1 MATATAWKSK
11 PAEMDAPA
19 SNRGHI
25 DFPANQSSNPSIVS
39 RIEWNDKRI
48 EIHSLPLFGW
58 DAAASADDRRR
69 LRVLLERLF
78 RSSAVARAEI
88 DRNFHRLVIHLA
100 DGFSATPFVLSQVSQ
115 AFAGE
120 LDSLHTGNEPIILW
134 DEAPSGSFTLGR
146 AGRLL
151 TTWHVLEDAPEWL
164 VLKQPSL
171 RHEHRLAEQLQ
182 PMLEEMPGVGR
193 FTIDEDRGLLS
204 LKAVPG
210 QILDRQLIVQTLEQ
224 LTTNS
229 ASLALQT
236 LYPKAKMVLPLAT
249 LGLAATAQW
258 ANPVFW
264 PAAAALIIFLNW
276 KTMVRSVRDLGKGGL
291 GLPLLT
297 TLIVVGTLAGGAL
310 TASALFTVL
319 SRYWQNQYARM
330 LSHARREWLGQL
342 ALPGGTYQLVK
353 PNNQLENR
361 PSCMIKAGDLIELT
375 APEAIPADGHLVEG
389 EADVEYPFGEV
400 HLGSN
405 GTAVPNRIYSGGRLK
420 TGHIRLK
427 VDRVGS
433 DTRLAR
439 IREELFLACGT
450 NRGESAL
457 NTIGQKFG
465 EKTVLPTLALAGL
478 GLAAGGV
485 GTAVAVMRPDY
496 ATGVGMGQSLEM
508 LRLSGDAFHD
518 GFLIRDAQTLL
529 KADQVQLWLIEKPT
543 DDSPEFLPASPGQM
557 VAEMVGPSRIDLVH
571 QGQRLTLQG
580 IPPIHNDVDRVR
592 LFHLLRQRG
601 ISHIGWVGD
610 AERFPNAAR
619 AANLA
624 LSTNSSLDATTNPAA
639 AIWLADVIRPDWNKL
654 LCLIHSQ
661 HAEQS
666 LIRGMILAP
675 NALAVLGA
683 LTMGFT
689 SMASVIISSVGTWMV
704 HERTRKKSSSQRSI
718 TREQTAR
725 AS

>member
-1 MATATAWKSK
+1 MATATVWKSK
-11 PAEMDAPA
+11 PAEMDAPV

-25 DFPANQSSNPSIVS
+25 DFPAEAAGQSLVVS
-39 RIEWNDKRI
+39 RIEWNDQRI
-48 EIHSLPLFGW
+48 EIHSQTLFGW
-58 DAAASADDRRR
+58 DAATSADDRRR
-69 LRVLLERLF
+69 LRLLLERLF
-78 RSSAVARAEI
+78 RSNAVSRAEI

-100 DGFSATPFVLSQVSQ
+100 EGFHATPFVLSQVSQ

-120 LDSLHTGNEPIILW
+120 LDTLHTGSEAIILW
-134 DEAPSGSFTLGR
+134 DEAPTGSFTLGR
-146 AGRLL
+146 EGRLL
-151 TTWHVLEDAPEWL
+151 TTWHVLEDAPDRII
-164 VLKQPSL
+164 LKQPSL

-193 FTIDEDRGLLS
+193 FTIDEERGLLS

-210 QILDRQLIVQTLEQ
+210 QILDRQLIVQALEQ

-236 LYPKAKMVLPLAT
+236 SYPKAKMVLPLVS

-258 ANPVFW
+258 ANPVVW

-276 KTMVRSVRDLGKGGL
+276 KIMVRSLRDLGKGEL

-319 SRYWQNQYARM
+319 SRYWQNQYSRM

-342 ALPGGTYQLVK
+342 ALPGGSYQLVK
-353 PNNQLENR
+353 PNNQLETR
-361 PSCMIKAGDLIELT
+361 PSCMIKADDVIELT
-375 APEAIPADGHLVEG
+375 ASEAVPADGHLIEG
-389 EADVEYPFGEV
+389 EAEVEYPFGEV
-400 HLGSN
+400 HLGAS
-405 GTAVPNRIYSGGRLK
+405 GTDFPNRIYTGGRLK
-420 TGHIRLK
+420 SGHIRLK
-427 VDRVGS
+427 VDRVGG

-450 NRGESAL
+450 NRGDSAL

-508 LRLSGDAFHD
+508 LRLSGDALHD

-529 KADQVQLWLIEKPT
+529 QADQVQLWLVEKPN
-543 DDSPEFLPASPGQM
+543 DASPEFLPAVPGQM
-557 VAEMVGPSRIDLVH
+557 VAEIVGPSRIDLVH

-580 IPPIHNDVDRVR
+580 IPPIRNDVDRVR
-592 LFHLLRQRG
+592 LFQLLRQRG
-601 ISHIGWVGD
+601 IHQIGWVGD

-619 AANLA
+619 AANLT

-639 AIWLADVIRPDWNKL
+639 AIWLADIIRPDWNKL
-654 LCLIHSQ
+654 LCLVQSQ

-689 SMASVIISSVGTWMV
+689 SMASVIISSMGTWLV

-718 TREQTAR
+718 TREQPSR
-725 AS
+725 A